1 MAETTGTVRLETVED
16 LAGMLGYLWQKVDE
30 AGRDR
35 SAIDIA
41 FTAAHGDVTAK
52 DFDAGHHLDLLGEL
66 SALGVTWNG
75 VSVPGDSTGHA
86 LEALAEYGEKVIAPS
101 RK

>member
-1 MAETTGTVRLETVED
+1 
-16 LAGMLGYLWQKVDE
+16 
-30 AGRDR
+30 
-35 SAIDIA
+35 
-41 FTAAHGDVTAK
+41 
-52 DFDAGHHLDLLGEL
+52 L